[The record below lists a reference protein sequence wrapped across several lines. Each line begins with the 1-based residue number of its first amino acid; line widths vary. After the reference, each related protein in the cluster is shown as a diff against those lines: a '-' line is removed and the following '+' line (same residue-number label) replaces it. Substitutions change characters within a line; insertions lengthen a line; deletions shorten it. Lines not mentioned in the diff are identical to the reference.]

1 MIPKL
6 LSRNRKRTAFIVI
19 HGIGEQLPFETLDL
33 FTANFI
39 RHFGEVKLVHAITIR
54 SGANGKAWQENF
66 IQVERTNGCTIDIH
80 EFFWAYL
87 TEEKISIP
95 ETVKWVEQTLKAT
108 KKYYKENEELQKK
121 YEVRRGTKRFPLA
134 RVLLLLRFAAF
145 TLPFVKFF
153 GVLFSPF
160 SRLPFFMWITKL
172 FRAAINKLGW
182 IVTGYLGDVAIY
194 TTTDEK
200 SKYYRIR
207 QQILNESQTLVEAL
221 LDDDA
226 YDRVIIAGHSL
237 GSVIAYD
244 TLDRINIKANLREG
258 KKLQI
263 QKFAGLIT
271 FGSPLD
277 KIAFFFR
284 ERTRPDEYIRGAILA
299 HLHSF
304 KAKPL
309 SDDTGEHDVSNPIEH
324 KLDTIPWV
332 NYYAHNDPV
341 SGHLDF
347 YSIHDQDNVK
357 LTLPQS
363 WGVAHTGYWTNQDF
377 YEDIIKR
384 FIIT

>member
-1 MIPKL
+1 MTPAPHRR
-6 LSRNRKRTAFIVI
+6 SRKRTAFIVI
-19 HGIGEQLPFETLDL
+19 HGIGEQLPFETLDA

-39 RHFGEVKLVHAITIR
+39 RHFGEVKLAHAITTR
-54 SGANGKAWQENF
+54 GGASGKTWQENF
-66 IQVERTNGCTIDIH
+66 IQVERTNGCPIDIH

-87 TEEKISIP
+87 TEEKITIP
-95 ETVKWVEQTLKAT
+95 ETVKWVEQTLAAT
-108 KKYYKENEELQKK
+108 KKYYKENKELHKK
-121 YEVRRGTKRFPLA
+121 YEERRGTKRFPLA
-134 RVLLLLRFAAF
+134 RVLLMLRIAAF
-145 TLPFVKFF
+145 TLPFVKLF
-153 GVLFSPF
+153 GVIFSPI
-160 SRLPFFMWITKL
+160 SRLPLFMGIAKL
-172 FRAAINKLGW
+172 SHAVINKFGW

-207 QQILNESQTLVEAL
+207 QQILNESQTLVESV

-244 TLDRINIKANLREG
+244 TLDRINIKANLPEG
-258 KKLQI
+258 KKLPI
-263 QKFAGLIT
+263 KKLAGLIT

-304 KAKPL
+304 KAKPF
-309 SDDTGEHDVSNPIEH
+309 SDDEGGQKISDPIKP
-324 KLDTIPWV
+324 KLDKIPWV
-332 NYYAHNDPV
+332 NYYADNDPV

-347 YSIHDQDNVK
+347 YDIFEQDNVR

-363 WGVAHTGYWTNQDF
+363 WGVAHSGYWTSQSF
-377 YEDIIKR
+377 YEDIMKR
-384 FIIT
+384 FNIS